1 MRTIRLKPVYLLL
14 SCCFWIISEKQL
26 HSQSGRCDNYHQQI
40 SAMNSFFQ
48 NVSYTRLFLS
58 GGDSKSDS
66 IWNEGSNRE
75 ALECMVAD
83 SAIEKRSR
91 FLAAELLFIKS
102 DWIPSGR
109 LKTDVAFLYA
119 EALKGNYTE
128 KANHWGLPDDVGMV
142 GKHVLLLGDDA
153 MVAFYPLLSCKTPVH
168 YYGSKVATAGK
179 IYKYRIKDIAA
190 TYISSLLNK
199 TFNAERAPV
208 FRDLQ
213 IARLKRAVRKS
224 GIIHR

>member
-1 MRTIRLKPVYLLL
+1 
-14 SCCFWIISEKQL
+14 
-26 HSQSGRCDNYHQQI
+26 
-40 SAMNSFFQ
+40 MNSFFQ

-91 FLAAELLFIKS
+91 FLAAELLFVKS
-102 DWIPSGR
+102 DWIPSGQ

-119 EALKGNYTE
+119 DALVGNYTE

-153 MVAFYPLLSCKTPVH
+153 MRAFYPLLNCKTPVH
-168 YYGSKVATAGK
+168 YLGSKAATAGR

-190 TYISSLLNK
+190 TYISRLLEKN
-199 TFNAERAPV
+199 FDAERSRI
-208 FRDLQ
+208 FRNAQ
-213 IARLKRAVRKS
+213 IRKLKRAVRKS